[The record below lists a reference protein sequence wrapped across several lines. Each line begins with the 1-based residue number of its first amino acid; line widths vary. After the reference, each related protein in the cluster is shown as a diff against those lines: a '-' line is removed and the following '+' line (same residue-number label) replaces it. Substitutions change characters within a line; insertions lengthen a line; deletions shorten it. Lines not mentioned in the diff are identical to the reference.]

1 MVMVWSNITGRLALP
16 SCLDNHNVLYTAGNA
31 SPPWE
36 DLSMAVITISRE
48 MGTGAYQIAD
58 EVAKKLKYTLVDGTR
73 ISACASKFGLGPD
86 MLQMVDEKPPSYI
99 TAEDRKR
106 AAALNSVELI
116 LLDFA
121 RKGNVIL
128 YGRGGQD
135 LLRDCGHVL
144 RLRFIADFEERVER
158 FAEREWI
165 DPDLARSM
173 IRRSDHQRG
182 GFIHFYFDRN
192 WDDSLGYDMTF
203 NTSRLSSSSIV
214 ESIVAAAKDP
224 ALREAEKGVVEVIDN
239 TILMKKIEAALLN
252 SPDLDYRPFKIIVD
266 KGNVLL
272 SGYLASEEE
281 KTCAFKIVES
291 VKGVKM
297 VGGDIQVVNYKA
309 YKDKS

>member
-1 MVMVWSNITGRLALP
+1 
-16 SCLDNHNVLYTAGNA
+16 
-31 SPPWE
+31 
-36 DLSMAVITISRE
+36 MAVITVSRE
-48 MGTGAYQIAD
+48 MGTGAYQIAS
-58 EVAKKLKYTLVDGTR
+58 EVAKKLKYKLIDGAC
-73 ISACASKFGLGPD
+73 ISACASKYGLATD

-106 AAALNSVELI
+106 AAALNTVELI

-135 LLRDCGHVL
+135 LLKGCDNVL

-182 GFIHFYFDRN
+182 GFIHFYFDRD
-192 WDDSLGYDMTF
+192 WEDPLGYDLIF
-203 NTSRLSSSSIV
+203 NTSRLSPDIIV
-214 ESIVAAAKDP
+214 ESIVAAAREPGLK
-224 ALREAEKGVVEVIDN
+224 EAEKGAAEIIDN
-239 TILMKKIEAALLN
+239 TILVKRIETALLN
-252 SPDLDYRPFKIIVD
+252 SPGLDYRPFKIDVE
-266 KGNVLL
+266 KGVIIL

-281 KTCAFKIVES
+281 KQNAIRIVES
-291 VKGVKM
+291 VKGVKS
-297 VGGDIQVVNYKA
+297 VQEDIQVVNYKA